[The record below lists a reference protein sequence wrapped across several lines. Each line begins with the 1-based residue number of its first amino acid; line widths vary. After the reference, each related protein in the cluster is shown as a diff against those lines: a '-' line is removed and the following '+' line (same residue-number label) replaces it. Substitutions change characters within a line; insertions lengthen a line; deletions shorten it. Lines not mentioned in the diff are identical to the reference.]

1 MKILVKTWSA
11 TEDFACYI
19 IKGWGEA
26 EYNLGSLFFK
36 LSLPGG
42 THPKTQWVA
51 PGQVLIWQ
59 GDKQSGWSQ
68 GVRPLWEIKKAGQA
82 KGQCHFPSWNW
93 EESKNSVL
101 SGGFPD
107 SFEVLCV
114 KVRKE
119 EMIYLTISWLD
130 F

>member
-1 MKILVKTWSA
+1 MCILSQFLTAAFAGTSNNMRLGGSMKILVKTWSA

-51 PGQVLIWQ
+51 PGQVLIW
-59 GDKQSGWSQ
+59 
-68 GVRPLWEIKKAGQA
+68 
-82 KGQCHFPSWNW
+82 
-93 EESKNSVL
+93 
-101 SGGFPD
+101 
-107 SFEVLCV
+107 
-114 KVRKE
+114 
-119 EMIYLTISWLD
+119 
-130 F
+130 